1 MAIIFTERA
10 EQIDRAGYEAWQ
22 EYQRTHKG
30 DTPDHSESFQMGAEW
45 ADKNPATHSK
55 PVLAFKCR
63 KCGRVYFAH
72 ALEYPITE
80 NIANEI
86 SYNTAIGDIPFI
98 TSSDNISLS
107 SCGCDMEELG
117 EHENYD

>member
-45 ADKNPATHSK
+45 ADCHQWQSMDNNTPQNNECVLISTHDGLQVAEYDGEYGIFTDAHGLGEIIK
-55 PVLAFKCR
+55 CAEVLAWM
-63 KCGRVYFAH
+63 RVP
-72 ALEYPITE
+72 ALEQ
-80 NIANEI
+80 NK
-86 SYNTAIGDIPFI
+86 
-98 TSSDNISLS
+98 
-107 SCGCDMEELG
+107 
-117 EHENYD
+117 